1 MAGNTG
7 MLTSALRWLAV
18 GCCFVADVAGATS
31 SASHLVVTEQG
42 AVQGVSNAQG
52 REFLGIP
59 YAAPPVG
66 ALRWQPPQPAARRQ
80 ETLLADHFANNCP
93 QFGTPFGLQSFN
105 EDCLFLNVYTPRVG
119 SGLRKDP
126 VMVWIHPGAFQF
138 GESNDWD
145 PRKMVDRGVVV
156 VTINYRLGAL
166 GFLAH
171 PALSAESR
179 DRSSGNYGLM
189 DQQAALRWVR
199 RNIARFGGDPNNVT
213 LFGESAGGLSV
224 HAQLA
229 SPQSK
234 GLFDRAIVQS
244 GAYSI
249 DTPSLATAEA
259 TGLAFGAAVGCT
271 SQDAQCLRHV
281 PVPLVLANQIPTTL
295 GFLPNTDNRLLPL
308 TIRQA
313 FAQGKFNRVSVIE
326 GSTHDEFRLFLP
338 LFFDFVT
345 GPLTANQYPGAIALL
360 FGITPDKVAPIV
372 AQYPLANYASPSLA
386 LGAATTDGIF
396 ACNMQTATQLI
407 ARHVPTWV
415 YEFNDQNAPQIFL
428 PPVSFPYG
436 AAHESELQY
445 LFDVTTTLPPM
456 PLNADQERL
465 SRDMVSYWTNFSY
478 SGTPNGLISPL
489 WIRFNALT
497 DSYQTMVTPRPQ
509 PYSGRTFARD
519 HKCTFWTSF
528 NPNR

>member
-1 MAGNTG
+1 MSRSSRMLAGP
-7 MLTSALRWLAV
+7 ARWLVAA
-18 GCCFVADVAGATS
+18 CCWVAGIAAAS
-31 SASHLVVTEQG
+31 SQPANLVVTEQG
-42 AVQGVSNAQG
+42 AVQGVATAQG

-66 ALRWQPPQPAARRQ
+66 ALRWKAPQAASNRQ
-80 ETLLADHFANNCP
+80 QVLVADRFANNCP
-93 QFGTPFGLQSFN
+93 QFGTPFGLQSFD
-105 EDCLFLNVYTPRVG
+105 EDCLFLNVYTPRPG
-119 SGLRKDP
+119 RGLRRDP

-145 PRKMVDRGVVV
+145 PRKLVDRGVIV

-199 RNIARFGGDPNNVT
+199 RNIGRFGGDPNNIT
-213 LFGESAGGLSV
+213 LVGESAGGFSV
-224 HAQLA
+224 HAHLA
-229 SPQSK
+229 SPESK
-234 GLFDRAIVQS
+234 GLFQRAIVQS
-244 GAYSI
+244 GAYTL
-249 DTPSLATAEA
+249 DNPSLATAEA
-259 TGLAFGAAVGCT
+259 QGVSFGTAVGCAA
-271 SQDAQCLRHV
+271 QDLQCLRSV
-281 PVPLVLANQIPTTL
+281 PVPVVLANQMPGTL

-308 TIRQA
+308 TFRDA
-313 FAQGKFNRVSVIE
+313 FTRGKINRVPVIE
-326 GSTHDEFRLFLP
+326 GSNHDEFRLFIP

-345 GPLTANQYPGAIALL
+345 GPLTAAQYPGAIALL
-360 FGITPDKVAPIV
+360 FGIAPSQVAPILE
-372 AQYPLANYASPSLA
+372 QYPLANYASPALA

-396 ACNMQTATQLI
+396 ACNMQTATQLLS
-407 ARHVPTWV
+407 RHTPTWV
-415 YEFNDQNAPQIFL
+415 YEFNDLNAPQLFL

-456 PLNADQERL
+456 PLNANQERL

-478 SGTPNGLISPL
+478 VGNPNGLISPL
-489 WIRFNALT
+489 WLRFNGLT

-509 PYSGRTFARD
+509 PSSGGAFTRD
-519 HKCTFWTSF
+519 HKCTFWSSF
-528 NPNR
+528 SAR